1 MKKYILLLSLICVI
15 AASAQ
20 NTYRSPLDIPLILS
34 ANFGELRPNHFHSG
48 VDFKTQGV
56 INKRVYSIEDGYV
69 SRISVSPSGYGLAL
83 YIDHPTT
90 GHTSVYAHLE
100 QFAPHIAEYVKNV
113 QYESESYRVDISLAK
128 DEIPVEKGQFIAFSG
143 NTGSSG
149 GPHVHFEIRNTEDQ
163 IALDPLVYYKESIK
177 DGVPPQL
184 KGIAIYP
191 IDNMGV
197 VNNSCEHPYRT
208 SIRTDKT
215 GDYVSL
221 KDTVKVWGRIGVG
234 VYTNDRMTGTSNIYG
249 VKTVRLFCD
258 DEEIFKSD
266 ITTVNFGNT
275 RMINTMT
282 DYDYWSNKKAFYQK
296 SFIEPGNKL
305 DIYTAKNNG
314 FIDIDTERIYTLRY
328 ELEDSCGNQ
337 TIYSFP
343 VQGAKQEFPK
353 LKNCTLVMKMS
364 EDNYYEGDLF
374 SISVPKEILY
384 RDQCFVLNKKQSQKY
399 LSSLYQVNDTY
410 VPLDKSGEITIKLTK
425 DSLAN
430 KAQYGIVRVKDNKES
445 WVGGAYYNG
454 SMTAKVRELGGTYA
468 VNYDVQAPKIT
479 PIQPVKWVSGGKI
492 TIKVTDDK
500 SGVASYRGTINDEF
514 VLFEHDVKKPL
525 YIYRFDA
532 KRLKKGQTHKLIFTA
547 TDACGN
553 VASYE
558 YEFNY

>member
-1 MKKYILLLSLICVI
+1 MKRNIIFLLFISVI
-15 AASAQ
+15 TVFAQ

-83 YIDHPTT
+83 YIDHPT

-100 QFAPHIAEYVKNV
+100 RFAPHIAEYVKGV
-113 QYESESYRVDISLAK
+113 QYESESYRVDISLAA
-128 DEIPVEKGQFIAFSG
+128 DEIPVKRSEFIAYSG

-149 GPHVHFEIRNTEDQ
+149 GPHVHFEIRNTTDQ
-163 IALDPLVYYKESIK
+163 VAIDPLEHYKETIK

-191 IDNMGV
+191 IENMGI
-197 VNNSCEHPYRT
+197 VNNNCEHPYRT
-208 SIRTDKT
+208 TIRTDKT
-215 GDYVSL
+215 GDYMSL

-258 DEEIFKSD
+258 EEEIFKSD
-266 ITTVNFGNT
+266 ITAVDFNNT

-282 DYDYWSNKKAFYQK
+282 DYDYWANKKAFYQK

-314 FIDIDTERIYTLRY
+314 YIDIDTERIYQLRY
-328 ELEDSCGNQ
+328 ELEDTYGNE
-337 TIYSFP
+337 TIYSFA
-343 VQGAKQEFPK
+343 VQGVKQEMPTPK
-353 LKNCTLVMKMS
+353 ACTLVMKRE

-374 SISVPKEILY
+374 FISIPKESLY
-384 RDQCFVLNKKQSQKY
+384 KDQCFVLNRIQSPKY
-399 LSSLYQVNDTY
+399 MSSLYQVNDSY
-410 VPLDKSGEITIKLTK
+410 VPLDKSGEIVIKLTK
-425 DSLAN
+425 DSLVN

-445 WVGGAYYNG
+445 WVGGTYYNG
-454 SMTAKVRELGGTYA
+454 AMTAKIKDLGGFYA
-468 VNYDVQAPKIT
+468 VSYDVEAPEVT
-479 PIQPVKWVSGGKI
+479 PIQPIKWVTNKKI
-492 TIKVTDDK
+492 IIKATDNK
-500 SGVASYRGTINDEF
+500 SGIVSYRGTIDGEF
-514 VLFEHDVKKPL
+514 ALFEHDVKKPL
-525 YIYRFDA
+525 YIYQFDT
-532 KRLKKGQTHKLIFTA
+532 KRLKKGQTHKLVFTA

-553 VASYE
+553 STSYE
-558 YEFNY
+558 HEFKY